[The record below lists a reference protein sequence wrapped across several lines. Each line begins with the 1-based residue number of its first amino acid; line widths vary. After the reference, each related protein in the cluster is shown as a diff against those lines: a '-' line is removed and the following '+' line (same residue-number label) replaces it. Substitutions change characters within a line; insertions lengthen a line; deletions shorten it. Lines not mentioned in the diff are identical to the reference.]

1 MISEK
6 TIRNFKRLR
15 IKVMRDPMFV
25 GLAPV
30 MMVGKRELSLAV
42 ATACTNGRD
51 EIYNP
56 EFIFQWGDKE
66 ACFIMVHENYHKA
79 GRHLEVYD
87 TLHRIDPKL
96 ANAALD
102 FWINGRII
110 LLDPKETLVAMPRD
124 DEGNPIGLHDPK
136 YDGWTVKRIFDDL
149 RKQQSENGGGGGDQ
163 SDDQD
168 GDGDG
173 QPDDQ
178 DGNQAGGGSGDG
190 EGFDD
195 HDWEGAKAMGE
206 EEKQELKA
214 NIERAIREGAM
225 AAKSIGQGGGGSKL
239 GLEEL
244 LIPRVNWPEQLKEF
258 VRATCTKK
266 EVSTWRRLN
275 RRFLHQDIC
284 MPTMIG
290 NSIKELAVCPD
301 VSGSMFFRDRY
312 QKCMSEIEG
321 IARQLNVD
329 KLHLIYWD
337 GQVERH
343 EVYTQATLTNWRD
356 TTMPQGGG
364 GTDPTCVPAYLKE
377 KGIKPDAVVMLTDG
391 EVHQWGVWEYPVL
404 WAITEQ
410 GTTAPVG
417 KTIYLED

>member
-1 MISEK
+1 
-6 TIRNFKRLR
+6 
-15 IKVMRDPMFV
+15 
-25 GLAPV
+25 
-30 MMVGKRELSLAV
+30 
-42 ATACTNGRD
+42 
-51 EIYNP
+51 
-56 EFIFQWGDKE
+56 
-66 ACFIMVHENYHKA
+66 
-79 GRHLEVYD
+79 
-87 TLHRIDPKL
+87 
-96 ANAALD
+96 
-102 FWINGRII
+102 
-110 LLDPKETLVAMPRD
+110 
-124 DEGNPIGLHDPK
+124 
-136 YDGWTVKRIFDDL
+136 
-149 RKQQSENGGGGGDQ
+149 
-163 SDDQD
+163 
-168 GDGDG
+168 
-173 QPDDQ
+173 
-178 DGNQAGGGSGDG
+178 
-190 EGFDD
+190 
-195 HDWEGAKAMGE
+195 
-206 EEKQELKA
+206 
-214 NIERAIREGAM
+214 
-225 AAKSIGQGGGGSKL
+225 
-239 GLEEL
+239 
-244 LIPRVNWPEQLKEF
+244 
-258 VRATCTKK
+258 
-266 EVSTWRRLN
+266 
-275 RRFLHQDIC
+275 

-356 TTMPQGGG
+356 KTMPQGGG